1 VMAEEPELLARMERR
16 RISAAG
22 GRARAA
28 KRLAAM
34 QSSTDN
40 AAELLAEPVAPS
52 ELDRDVAPVPEAV
65 PEPVPCPNCGYEYC
79 HCPVVG
85 W

>member
-1 VMAEEPELLARMERR
+1 MADDPELLARMECR

-28 KRLAAM
+28 KRLAAT

-52 ELDRDVAPVPEAV
+52 ELDGDVAPV
-65 PEPVPCPNCGYEYC
+65 PEPVPCPSCGYEYC